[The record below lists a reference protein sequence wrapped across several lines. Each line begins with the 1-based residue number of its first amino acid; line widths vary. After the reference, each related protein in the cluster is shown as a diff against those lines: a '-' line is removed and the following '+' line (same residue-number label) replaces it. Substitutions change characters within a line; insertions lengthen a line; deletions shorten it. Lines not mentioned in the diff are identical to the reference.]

1 MIRKSGITILVIGAL
16 LTALN
21 TGILVL
27 QHSLPS
33 KAAVAGMNHQAL
45 SGDADFKRAVQ
56 SVVEACRVNVDIA
69 KVQCGAS

>member
-1 MIRKSGITILVIGAL
+1 MIRKSGITILVIGVL

-27 QHSLPS
+27 QLSLPS

-45 SGDADFKRAVQ
+45 AGDTDFKRAVQ
-56 SVVEACRVNVDIA
+56 LVVEACKVNVDLA
-69 KVQCGAS
+69 KLQC